1 MIQNRSITGWPL
13 EKKLYQ
19 LIFGRLDG
27 GKIPVPQ
34 YQKRILRLVRN
45 GIGGFVLFGGKKD
58 EVRGFNAEL
67 QAVSEFPLLIASD
80 IERGVG
86 QQVEGCTLFP
96 CQMAMA
102 AATDRFNPN
111 DVAILEEAIQA
122 VAREAEH
129 IGINMPL
136 IPVLDVNKDPDNP
149 IICTRAFSDDP
160 EVVTWF
166 GLLYIE
172 ILEKAG
178 LVSCAKHFP
187 GHGDTAVDSH
197 LSLPVIRKSC
207 EELISTDVMPFRAA
221 VRHGVS
227 SIMIGHLRVPAIDS
241 LPASLSRKI
250 HTMLRSALGFEGLI
264 LTDALTMKALDD
276 IPDASV
282 RCLNAGADI
291 LLHPA
296 DPDETVKALIS
307 AISSGKLDEERIDAA
322 LSRIIRRKETL
333 RDAVT
338 RDVDFHA
345 HAALSSQV
353 ANKSVSLIK
362 CTPGA
367 VPLAEGEDVHIF
379 MAGDRDPASMSPLR
393 SLSPKVWMLS
403 GQSNYPDLRNA
414 TTIVAIFTS
423 IAAWRGNPGI
433 SRNEQERIRRIITSS
448 RKSMVL
454 SFGNPYV
461 LRHFPESDALLA
473 AYDATGETQKTIVR
487 WLTEPGVLY
496 GKIPVTFP

>member
-1 MIQNRSITGWPL
+1 
-13 EKKLYQ
+13 
-19 LIFGRLDG
+19 
-27 GKIPVPQ
+27 
-34 YQKRILRLVRN
+34 
-45 GIGGFVLFGGKKD
+45 
-58 EVRGFNAEL
+58 
-67 QAVSEFPLLIASD
+67 
-80 IERGVG
+80 
-86 QQVEGCTLFP
+86 
-96 CQMAMA
+96 
-102 AATDRFNPN
+102 
-111 DVAILEEAIQA
+111 
-122 VAREAEH
+122 
-129 IGINMPL
+129 
-136 IPVLDVNKDPDNP
+136 
-149 IICTRAFSDDP
+149 
-160 EVVTWF
+160 
-166 GLLYIE
+166 
-172 ILEKAG
+172 
-178 LVSCAKHFP
+178 
-187 GHGDTAVDSH
+187 
-197 LSLPVIRKSC
+197 
-207 EELISTDVMPFRAA
+207 
-221 VRHGVS
+221 
-227 SIMIGHLRVPAIDS
+227 MIGHLRVPAIDS

-322 LSRIIRRKETL
+322 LSRIIKRKETL

-448 RKSMVL
+448 HKSMVL